1 MPEPKHNEVVS
12 EEALRRGISDQDSQD
27 SKSHNSQK
35 QVASNDDGGNGADG
49 VGSSSSGSSS
59 QPREVSWSSTSLYH
73 GELPDSASSLQPDE
87 SVNMMDQGS
96 SASNEETPATETS
109 EDAAVSVSNQQ
120 LTIPLF
126 DSTTH
131 SDRTQDQLVGEGLER
146 ATVPSRF
153 SPVNSLG
160 PSIRRGPAN
169 GQYATTIQEY
179 MDHTTIT
186 AEASRNIGK
195 LEPMAELP
203 PINDNFYPNDGPGIQ
218 GVNINNGMLMLS
230 SWNGDMVDGSNQS
243 ICVILSPGL
252 NLSPGGG
259 IDSSCDVY
267 VSNADNDLMHLG

>member
-12 EEALRRGISDQDSQD
+12 EEALRRGTSDQDSQD
-27 SKSHNSQK
+27 SKSHDSQK

-59 QPREVSWSSTSLYH
+59 QPSSTSLDRD
-73 GELPDSASSLQPDE
+73 EFPDSASSLQPDE
-87 SVNMMDQGS
+87 PVNMGQGS

-131 SDRTQDQLVGEGLER
+131 SDRTRDQLVGEGLER
-146 ATVPSRF
+146 ATVPSR
-153 SPVNSLG
+153 
-160 PSIRRGPAN
+160 RGPAN

-179 MDHTTIT
+179 
-186 AEASRNIGK
+186 RN

-259 IDSSCDVY
+259 IDSSGDVY
-267 VSNADNDLMHLG
+267 VSNADNVLMHLG